1 MEIHTEIKEKLDLFL
16 ENNNVPHILFYG
28 PHGSGK
34 KTLLMDFIKK
44 MYVDQDEYQK
54 NVMFINCA
62 LGKGIQFIRND
73 IKQFAKSRV
82 FSKNKFKSII
92 LYNGDRLTVDAQ
104 SALRRSIELF
114 SETTRFFMVVQNKQQ
129 LLRPILSRFCDIYI
143 YYPII
148 DGCSINLHTYKRNQH
163 ENDKENKSYKT
174 FIKNRLNQFNRILLK
189 HTNTDADA
197 DADVKNIFKLA
208 NELYDKGYSGY
219 DIAYYYKSTHDLKIL
234 YHSVKQYYKNEKLLM
249 VYLLECLFRN
259 KEDLEIFE
267 LIT

>member
-1 MEIHTEIKEKLDLFL
+1 MDIHTEIKQKLDLFL

-28 PHGSGK
+28 PYGSGK

-44 MYVDQDEYQK
+44 MYQDQNEYQK
-54 NVMFINCA
+54 NVMIINCA

-82 FSKNKFKSII
+82 FSKNNFKSII

-104 SALRRSIELF
+104 SALRRCIEIF
-114 SETTRFFMVVQNKQQ
+114 SKTTRFFMVVQNKQQ

-148 DGCSINLHTYKRNQH
+148 DGRPINLHAYKRNQYK
-163 ENDKENKSYKT
+163 NDKENTNYKT
-174 FIKNRLNQFNRILLK
+174 FIKHRSSQLNRILLK
-189 HTNTDADA
+189 HINTNTN
-197 DADVKNIFKLA
+197 NIFELT
-208 NELYDKGYSGY
+208 NELYNKGYSGY
-219 DIAYYYKSTHDLKIL
+219 DIAYYYKSTLELKIL
-234 YHSVKQYYKNEKLLM
+234 YHSIKENYKNEKLLM
-249 VYLLECLFRN
+249 VYLLEILFRN

>member
-1 MEIHTEIKEKLDLFL
+1 
-16 ENNNVPHILFYG
+16 
-28 PHGSGK
+28 
-34 KTLLMDFIKK
+34 MDFIKR

-73 IKQFAKSRV
+73 IKHFAKSRV

-114 SETTRFFMVVQNKQQ
+114 SESTRFFMVVQNKQQ
-129 LLRPILSRFCDIYI
+129 LLRPILSRFCDMYI

-148 DGCSINLHTYKRNQH
+148 DGYSINLHTYKRNQYK
-163 ENDKENKSYKT
+163 NDNQNKSYKT

-189 HTNTDADA
+189 YTNTD
-197 DADVKNIFKLA
+197 VENIFKLT
-208 NELYDKGYSGY
+208 NELYDKGYSCY
-219 DIAYYYKSTHDLKIL
+219 DIAYYYKSTDDLKIL
-234 YHSVKQYYKNEKLLM
+234 YHSIKQYYKNEKLLM